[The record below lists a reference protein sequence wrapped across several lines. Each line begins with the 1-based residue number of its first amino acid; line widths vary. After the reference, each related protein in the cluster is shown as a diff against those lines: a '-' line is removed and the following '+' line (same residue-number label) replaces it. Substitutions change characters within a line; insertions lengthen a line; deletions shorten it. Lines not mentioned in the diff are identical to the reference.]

1 MFQSIYQHC
10 LEGGPLRR
18 RIFRGLRKL
27 LLRFGNPAVRIDYFG
42 RSIEVP
48 FNSDLAIHTAE
59 FETYNSNLR
68 RLSRFVRAEQ
78 GALRMV
84 DVGANVGDGA
94 VLAEPRDGDAL
105 LLVEGFPAFL
115 ELLKRNL
122 RGIPGTQLAECYLS
136 DQASDITVSEVA
148 AQATNRLVVGSGR
161 TVKMETLD
169 AVIQRHPE
177 LRPVGLVK
185 VDVDG
190 FDGRVL
196 AGGRTLLRQDQ
207 PVVFFEF
214 HPSLWRKANESFDR
228 VLPMLR
234 ELGYGPV
241 VVYDNQGVLLLRA
254 HLSDESLIHSLTRYA
269 RLRRFFYFDLA
280 VFPEAQ
286 ADAAG
291 RFLASEA
298 SYFDARPDGESA

>member
-18 RIFRGLRKL
+18 RLFRGLRKL
-27 LLRFGNPAVRIDYFG
+27 LLRFGNPAVRIAYFG
-42 RSIEVP
+42 RSIVVP

-68 RLSRFVRAEQ
+68 RLCRFVRAER
-78 GALRMV
+78 GGLRLV
-84 DVGANVGDGA
+84 DVGANIGDGA
-94 VLAEPRDGDAL
+94 VLAEPREGDAL
-105 LLVEGFPAFL
+105 LLVEGFPAFV

-122 RGIPGTQLAECYLS
+122 QDVPATELAECYLS
-136 DQASDITVSEVA
+136 DQSSEVTVSEVA
-148 AQATNRLVVGSGR
+148 ASATNRLVVGSGR

-169 AVIQRHPE
+169 ALIEQHPK

-196 AGGRTLLRQDQ
+196 AGGRQLLRQDQ

-214 HPSLWRKANESFDR
+214 HPSLWRKAKEPFDR

-254 HLSDESLIHSLTRYA
+254 HLSDASLIHSLTRYA

-280 VFPEAQ
+280 VFPESQ
-286 ADAAG
+286 AEAAG